1 MIKDE
6 FESFIYCVAAVVACV
21 ILFAVLILIKK
32 SLYFRIG
39 KMYEDS
45 KRRTGKL

>member
-32 SLYFRIG
+32 KPVFQ
-39 KMYEDS
+39 DWQNV
-45 KRRTGKL
+45 